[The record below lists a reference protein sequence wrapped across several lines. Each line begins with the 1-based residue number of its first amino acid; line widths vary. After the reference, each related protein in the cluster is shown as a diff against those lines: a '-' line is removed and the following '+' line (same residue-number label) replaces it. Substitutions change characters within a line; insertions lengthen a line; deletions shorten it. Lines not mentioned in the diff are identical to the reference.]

1 MAKWELLA
9 NHMKR
14 WPALLMYLAL
24 SVPFGIAVH
33 LGSEFASL
41 GRDADDLAFSPL
53 HAYLAILAIAALAV
67 FLIAGGFFASA
78 SERRRRIGL
87 MSRALPFRGTGARF
101 LVFSAALQFGF
112 FALTQLGEGCPFCK
126 GDIVVGIVAAIVASF
141 AGAFALVRLRRHI
154 ERAIVAL
161 HVFLSRVGAA
171 PRRYRVPRHEARVA
185 PSMCL
190 TFAPILGNRPP
201 PALLPA

>member
-1 MAKWELLA
+1 
-9 NHMKR
+9 MKR

-53 HAYLAILAIAALAV
+53 HAYLAVLAIAALAV
-67 FLIAGGFFASA
+67 FLIAGGLFASA

-87 MSRALPFRGTGARF
+87 MSCALPFRGTGARF
-101 LVFSAALQFGF
+101 FVFSAALQFSF
-112 FALTQLGEGCPFCK
+112 FALTQIGEGCPFCK
-126 GDIVVGIVAAIVASF
+126 GDIFVGIVAAIVASF
-141 AGAFALVRLRRHI
+141 AGSFALMRLRRHI

-161 HVFLSRVGAA
+161 HVLLSPADAA
-171 PRRYRVPRHEARVA
+171 PRRCRVPSHEARVA
-185 PSMCL
+185 PPLFL
-190 TFAPILGNRPP
+190 TFAVTFGNRPP
-201 PALLPA
+201 PATLPA